1 MRLGPDQS
9 RPFNRVA
16 GIIQAAVAMV
26 WLLTCGKVHA
36 QEASFLETLLK
47 DNSNVMVVLDA
58 SGSMS
63 EPWTDTDTKFSA
75 ARAALIEATAG
86 LPSTTRSG
94 AVTFGH
100 RRNFDCSDI
109 EVLSN
114 PSAVPASLA
123 RALNAETPQDR
134 GMRPLADAIE
144 TAAARLSQQKGPG
157 AIVVLTDGAEE
168 CGGNSC
174 ALSAPLA
181 QMQIPVH
188 LIGLGMDAADA
199 AVLRCLPSSAGGS
212 FTIAKTG
219 EDLGP
224 FIAKALSLSHTANAQ
239 RSAAAIARLLL
250 QEQDIS
256 VRDLQRIRDDL
267 GRIDDALAALDG
279 RVETFTERD
288 LLTENLQ
295 TGGAADVAQ
304 DVALIRAAAHR
315 LRDQLSSR
323 DQMLIRMQDQ
333 TDVWNSGTLGLSRRA
348 DLAADMAALSAV
360 VAEPAEKLREGHNRL
375 VERRATLETEM
386 ATTAAQSAD
395 LHRRINGLNRSL
407 DQILTRADSAQQLA
421 QRIEAGELLSDEEQL
436 TLEATD
442 QPVLD
447 IIEQRDLQI
456 AELEL
461 ERLALLDQLKALR
474 AELMTA
480 QEDVLV
486 VQRQRAD
493 AEGRVSEA
501 RDLLAGLQANQL
513 AMKANWTAEIK
524 EAASGHLQARLRLE
538 NELEKVLSQSKSLRT
553 DLDNSRLALEESQ
566 AENLRLATARNDA
579 VTEAAEAKV
588 LVSQLETRNRL
599 LSEGLE
605 QCRTGREDLTQHIA
619 SLQADIAQAHSLAAV
634 SEPDRVRFVLAAGV
648 ALDADVTPQWS
659 IEDASTGA
667 QLGDGTGVDL
677 ALPKEAGQYR
687 VIADL
692 DGQLVERTF
701 SVRTFERADHE
712 FSLDLAQIDL
722 RLQPTKATVAATEP
736 VDVVLFSPVYAMQ
749 TRVHAGE
756 ATRLFLPAA
765 SYELKADIG
774 LDQWGETVELSAG
787 DAVQQAI
794 SVDALPVALDLVAGE
809 RGLPIDEEL
818 EWVLRDA
825 REPSKTLAF
834 QGPQADLQ
842 LSPGIY
848 DVEVAFDGFVASQT
862 VFIDATD
869 PVSEPLQESVRF
881 NDGAV
886 RLSFSNNGE
895 AVPEGLDL
903 QWRIELQGAAIVTSQ
918 TLDGDIVQLPA
929 GGYRLRAQANDVAL
943 ERDFLVLAGQVTELA
958 PDFTL
963 GQVTLS
969 LLDQAGMPSDTGE
982 IEWSVIPQPGALGD
996 AEFRGAVR
1004 MGSATQTLLLPA
1016 GRYRVTAQS
1025 GTQTVERLISIKSG
1039 DKSSFGLILPVEPT
1053 GESLAQLSSGP

>member
-1 MRLGPDQS
+1 
-9 RPFNRVA
+9 
-16 GIIQAAVAMV
+16 
-26 WLLTCGKVHA
+26 
-36 QEASFLETLLK
+36 
-47 DNSNVMVVLDA
+47 
-58 SGSMS
+58 
-63 EPWTDTDTKFSA
+63 
-75 ARAALIEATAG
+75 
-86 LPSTTRSG
+86 
-94 AVTFGH
+94 
-100 RRNFDCSDI
+100 
-109 EVLSN
+109 
-114 PSAVPASLA
+114 
-123 RALNAETPQDR
+123 
-134 GMRPLADAIE
+134 MRPLADAIE

-386 ATTAAQSAD
+386 AATAAQSAD
-395 LHRRINGLNRSL
+395 LHRRINGLDRSL
-407 DQILTRADSAQQLA
+407 DQIATRADSAQQLA
-421 QRIEAGELLSDEEQL
+421 QRIETGEPLSDEEQL
-436 TLEATD
+436 ALEATD

-456 AELEL
+456 AELES
-461 ERLALLDQLKALR
+461 ERLELLDQLKALR

-524 EAASGHLQARLRLE
+524 EAASGHMQARLRLE
-538 NELEKVLSQSKSLRT
+538 NELETVLAQSKSLRT
-553 DLDNSRLALEESQ
+553 DLDNSRRALEESQ

-579 VTEAAEAKV
+579 VTEAAEARV
-588 LVSQLETRNRL
+588 LVSQLESQNPL
-599 LSEGLE
+599 LSDGLE
-605 QCRTGREDLTQHIA
+605 QCRTSREDLTRHIA

-634 SEPDRVRFVLAAGV
+634 REPDRVRFVLATGV
-648 ALDADVTPQWS
+648 TLDADVTPQWS
-659 IEDASTGA
+659 IEDASTGE
-667 QLGDGTGVDL
+667 QLSDGTGVDL

-701 SVRTFERADHE
+701 SVQTFERADHE
-712 FSLDLAQIDL
+712 FSLELAQIDL
-722 RLQPTKATVAATEP
+722 SLQPTKATVAATEP

-862 VFIDATD
+862 VFIDASD

-918 TLDGDIVQLPA
+918 ILDGDIVQLPA

-969 LLDQAGMPSDTGE
+969 LLDQAGMPSDAAE
-982 IEWSVIPQPGALGD
+982 IEWSVIPQPGASGD
-996 AEFRGAVR
+996 GEFRGAVR

-1025 GTQTVERLISIKSG
+1025 GTQTVERLISVKSG
-1039 DKSSFGLILPVEPT
+1039 DKSSFGLILPVEPS
-1053 GESLAQLSSGP
+1053 GESLAQLSSGS